1 MEMKRAMEVLNDAG
15 IRAVECTTLK
25 NGKEISAIRVGDS
38 HVSPTIYQS
47 VLDSIESEAQLIA
60 FVSNAIENTPEF
72 DVREMFTKEYFMEHA
87 ISCIR
92 HQTDDEVIL
101 KYPVYEDLE
110 EYIRIQV
117 DTVEDSIGSIVLTKE
132 HATNLGIDPYEIREI
147 ARQHLKEVA
156 SIRSMS
162 DVMSEMMGID
172 AEELPVPADEIM
184 FVATTTNKTNGA
196 SVMLLDDLLADF
208 CRNHGIKSAII
219 IPSSIHEVLIIC
231 NESDDSTINSMIEE
245 VNETQVAESE
255 VLSSHCY
262 HFSI

>member
-1 MEMKRAMEVLNDAG
+1 MEMRRAMEVLNDAG
-15 IRAVECTTLK
+15 ITAVECTALK

-38 HVSPTIYQS
+38 KVSPIIYQS
-47 VLDSIESEAQLIA
+47 ALDSIESEAQLIS
-60 FVSNAIENTPEF
+60 FVSNAIASKPEF
-72 DVREMFTKEYFMEHA
+72 DVSEMFTKEYFMEHA
-87 ISCIR
+87 ISCVR
-92 HQTDDEVIL
+92 HQTDDEVIV
-101 KYPVYEDLE
+101 KFPVYEDLE

-117 DTVEDSIGSIVLTKE
+117 DTRDESIGSIVLTKE
-132 HATNLGIDPYEIREI
+132 IATNLGIDFYEIREI

-156 SIRSMS
+156 SIRAMS
-162 DVMSEMMGID
+162 DVMSEMMGIE

-184 FVATTTNKTNGA
+184 FVATTTNKTQGA

-231 NESDDSTINSMIEE
+231 NESDDSIINSMIEE